1 MTSGGEDQGPVP
13 KEEINEDSITN
24 FDKGAGDSSKAL
36 LWVILAA
43 AALALIGIMFFTD
56 APSGEGGDATPSAEG
71 TR

>member
-1 MTSGGEDQGPVP
+1 MTSGQDQGPVP
-13 KEEINEDSITN
+13 KSEIKEDSITN

-56 APSGEGGDATPSAEG
+56 APQDESGRSAPTTEEAK
-71 TR
+71 